1 MKNVT
6 VLFLVALLVVAP
18 AVFARDHHVHYS
30 SSGHHSDFLDGVDLD
45 IRHHSIFL
53 TNDEYDNDEVEIT
66 RDYELYIND
75 DRIELSEKQEKLVHA
90 FYDQTFELMDS
101 AKAIGLEGARVGM
114 AGAKVGLKA
123 VLGLAKLFSPNYD
136 TDDLEADIDREASK
150 IEARAEELEDRADQ
164 IEDMAYDVEDRFD
177 RMMDGIPALR
187 DLNWSY
193 DLTISPRVGSHIRAS
208 VSPPAAPAAPPA
220 PAAPAAPAPPAAP
233 NGFDSRTSELPE

>member
-6 VLFLVALLVVAP
+6 TLFLAAILMIAP

-30 SSGHHSDFLDGVDLD
+30 SSDHHSDFLDGVDLD
-45 IRHHSIFL
+45 IRHHTIIL
-53 TNDEYDNDEVEIT
+53 TNDEYDNDVVEIT

-75 DRIELSEKQEKLVHA
+75 DRIDLDAKQDKLVHA
-90 FYDQTFELMDS
+90 FYDLTFEMMDS

-114 AGAKVGLKA
+114 AGAKVGLNA
-123 VLGLAKLFSPNYD
+123 VLGLVKLLSPNYD

-164 IEDMAYDVEDRFD
+164 IEDMAYDVEDSFD

-187 DLNWSY
+187 ELRWSY
-193 DLTISPRVGSHIRAS
+193 DLTIGPHNRSDIRAS
-208 VSPPAAPAAPPA
+208 L
-220 PAAPAAPAPPAAP
+220 AAPAPPAIPAVPAP
-233 NGFDSRTSELPE
+233 PAVPPVPEAPAVPK